1 MAWQENPPHC
11 SGHFFAF
18 LPLSISPPNTSAHA
32 LLTELLVRG
41 PQEAE
46 WYPVDSAF
54 VDAYRNRIAQVDATD
69 FIAEALRTN
78 LPTFSTP
85 LFLCLPELWQR
96 VEADDLLALLGRME
110 SGMVCF
116 AYVEFVYLYLEV
128 DLLGEALQPAGKR
141 YDVASLKQFFASS
154 QAGRLFVRADALHD
168 LLSGPEAPYLRF
180 DPVEWRNATQ
190 RLLRDQR
197 LKPAQTGQQGAEY
210 LAELMASA

>member
-1 MAWQENPPHC
+1 M
-11 SGHFFAF
+11 
-18 LPLSISPPNTSAHA
+18 

-46 WYPVDSAF
+46 WYPVDSPF
-54 VDAYRNRIAQVDATD
+54 VDAYRNHIVQVDATD
-69 FIAEALRTN
+69 FIVEALHTN
-78 LPTFSTP
+78 LPTFSTS

-116 AYVEFVYLYLEV
+116 AYVEFVYIYLEV
-128 DLLGEALQPAGKR
+128 DLLAEALQPAGKR
-141 YDVASLKQFFASS
+141 YDVASLKQFFTSS
-154 QAGRLFVRADALHD
+154 QAGRLFDRADALNG

-180 DPVEWRNATQ
+180 DPVEWRDATQ

-197 LKPAQTGQQGAEY
+197 LKPALTGQRGSEY
-210 LAELMASA
+210 LAELMASAQHW